1 MGVASTL
8 QGHRVTS
15 ARVWLPAWGCWFAEV
30 MLDGEHALSGR
41 VTLSLAGLALVGTV
55 LSGGAE
61 KGRSSFRIVS
71 GAGGWG
77 RQIPAASESDDAGVK
92 LSKVLLSA
100 ASACGETLDAS
111 TLPTTRVGPSY
122 ARREDQACRVL
133 ELEVPGAWYVGEDG
147 ITRIG
152 RRGASTIAASVPRVS
167 TVDLARR
174 TVTLAPESASGLV
187 PGVTVDG
194 IEAVDVQHELGED
207 GLRTTVYGSRDGGGS
222 RRLAALRQIFD
233 QMAPDLKFAGVTEY
247 RVVLLAGTTRVDLQ
261 PVRRSSGMPDLRRV
275 PMMPGV
281 AGAKSTLALGSRV
294 LVAFVDSDPARPV
307 VVGFE
312 DADGAGFT
320 PTLTTID
327 AATFVRLGA
336 GARPAIGAGDLAGG
350 IWPCVPTQVKVV
362 I

>member
-15 ARVWLPAWGCWFAEV
+15 ARVWLPAWGCWYAEV
-30 MLDGEHALSGR
+30 MLDGEHALAGR
-41 VTLSLAGLALVGTV
+41 VTLKLADLSLVGTV

-77 RQIPAASESDDAGVK
+77 RVIPAASEADDGGVK
-92 LSKVLLSA
+92 ASKVLLA
-100 ASACGETLDAS
+100 AAKACGESFDTT
-111 TLPTTRVGPSY
+111 TLPSTRIGPAY

-133 ELEVPGAWYVGEDG
+133 ELLSPGSWYVGEDG
-147 ITRIG
+147 VTRIG
-152 RRGASTIAASVPRVS
+152 RRAASTISRSVPR
-167 TVDLARR
+167 TTPVDLARR
-174 TVTLAPESASGLV
+174 TVTLAPDSAAGIL

-194 IEAVDVQHELGED
+194 IEAVDVLHELAES
-207 GLRTTVYGSRDGGGS
+207 GLRTTIYGSRDGGGS
-222 RRLAALRQIFD
+222 RRLAALRQLFD

-294 LVAFVDSDPARPV
+294 LVAFVDSDPARPAV
-307 VVGFE
+307 IGFE

-320 PTLTTID
+320 PTLTSID
-327 AATFVRLGA
+327 ATTFVRLGA
-336 GARPAIGAGDLAGG
+336 GSRPAIGAGDLAGG
-350 IWPCVPTQVKVV
+350 IWPCVPTQVKVA